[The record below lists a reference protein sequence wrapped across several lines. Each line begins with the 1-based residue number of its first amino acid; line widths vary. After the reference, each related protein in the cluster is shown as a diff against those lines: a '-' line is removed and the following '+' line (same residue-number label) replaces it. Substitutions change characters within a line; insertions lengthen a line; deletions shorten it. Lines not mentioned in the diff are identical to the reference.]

1 MSESFFS
8 DFGLLWY
15 LEELRKEEFWKFKE
29 LLRQEPLQLD
39 LKPIPW
45 TDLKKASRED
55 LAKLL
60 DKHYPGKR
68 AWEVTLNLFLQID
81 RRDLWTKAQEE
92 IRNKPNPYRN
102 HMKEKFRL
110 IWEKETCLPVPSD
123 FYKEITKRE
132 YEKLCA
138 AYHASQAGEPSP
150 TVVLQGPEGIGK
162 TTLLRKV
169 MLDWAEGNLWKDRF
183 TFIFFLNGCEMNAMT
198 ETSLVELISR
208 DWPPS
213 SDHIEGIFSQPER
226 ILFIMD
232 SFEELRFDLELTTQ
246 LCDDQRR
253 RQPTQVILSSLLR
266 KKMLPQSSLLI
277 ALGTVGMR
285 KNYFLLQCPK
295 YITLSGL
302 SEHERKLYFYH
313 FFRERSKALKA
324 FSFVRGN
331 VPLFLFCHNPLVCW
345 LVCTCMKWQLEKG
358 EDLSIVSEST
368 TSLYVSFF
376 ISVFRSRNENCPP
389 KQSRARLKG
398 LCALAA
404 EGTWTRLF
412 VFGRGDL
419 RRNGVSESDALMW
432 VSTRLLQ
439 RNGECFTFTHAC
451 LQQFFASMFYLLKEP
466 KDGAHPAI
474 GSVTQL
480 VTAGVSQV
488 QGHLSQMVTFLFAF
502 STEKIANMLETS
514 FGFLLSKEI
523 KQEITQCLK
532 SLSRRNPDQEA
543 VNFQELFSALFET
556 HEKEFV
562 AQVMDFFEEV
572 SIYIGN
578 MEDLVIS
585 AFCLKHC
592 QNLQKLHLCI
602 ENVFSDDSA
611 SSTNLSKKLSFW
623 EDFCSAFT
631 TSKNFQMLD
640 LDNCTFS
647 EASLAILYKA
657 LAQPVCKLRKFT
669 YNFASHLGSGPC
681 LHEAVLHN
689 PHLKHLSLHGTRLS
703 HADVGQLCEM
713 LRHPRCSVEELM
725 LGMCDVTTEACE
737 DIASVLVCNKK
748 LKLLSLVENPLRNE
762 GMLLLCDALKHPD
775 CVLERLL
782 LMCCCL
788 TSVACDYLSE
798 ALLCNTSLS
807 LLDLGS
813 NFLEDK
819 GVASLCET
827 LKHPR
832 CNIEQLWL
840 EDCYLTSVCCKDL
853 SAVLVCNEKLK
864 TLKLG
869 SNDIQ
874 DAGVEQLCEAL
885 KHPDCK
891 VENLGLDMCQ
901 LTSACCEALASALS
915 VCRSLKSLNLDWIS
929 LERAGALVLCE
940 ALSHP
945 DCALRQLGLR
955 KSPFDEEIQTLLTA
969 VEEKNPHLT
978 ISHLLWVNEE
988 YRIRGV
994 LT

>member
-45 TDLKKASRED
+45 TELKKASRED

-138 AYHASQAGEPSP
+138 AYHASQAGEASP

-246 LCDDQRR
+246 LCDDQRQ

-331 VPLFLFCHNPLVCW
+331 VPLFLFCHNPLICW

-404 EGTWTRLF
+404 EGMWTRLF

-602 ENVFSDDSA
+602 ENVFSDDS
-611 SSTNLSKKLSFW
+611 SCMVFRLS
-623 EDFCSAFT
+623 
-631 TSKNFQMLD
+631 Q
-640 LDNCTFS
+640 
-647 EASLAILYKA
+647 
-657 LAQPVCKLRKFT
+657 

-703 HADVGQLCEM
+703 HTDVGQLCEM

-725 LGMCDVTTEACE
+725 FACGFT
-737 DIASVLVCNKK
+737 
-748 LKLLSLVENPLRNE
+748 KLLQDELKRVDQLSVCVC
-762 GMLLLCDALKHPD
+762 LC
-775 CVLERLL
+775 R

>member
-1 MSESFFS
+1 MQRRQQTKPHFRYTGVSRFPGSHSQDKMSESFFT

-45 TDLKKASRED
+45 TELKKASRED

-60 DKHYPGKR
+60 DKHYPGKW

-169 MLDWAEGNLWKDRF
+169 MLEWAEGNLWKDRF
-183 TFIFFLNGCEMNAMT
+183 TFIFFLNGCEMNAIT

-232 SFEELRFDLELTTQ
+232 SLEELRFDLELTTQ
-246 LCDDQRR
+246 LCDDQRQ
-253 RQPTQVILSSLLR
+253 RQPTQIILSSLLR

-331 VPLFLFCHNPLVCW
+331 VPLFLFCHNPLICW
-345 LVCTCMKWQLEKG
+345 LICTCVKWQLEKG
-358 EDLSIVSEST
+358 EDLRIVSEST
-368 TSLYVSFF
+368 TSLYASFF
-376 ISVFRSRNENCPP
+376 ISVFKSRNENCPP

-398 LCALAA
+398 LCTLAA
-404 EGTWTRLF
+404 EGMWTRVF

-439 RNGECFTFTHAC
+439 RNGECFTFTHVC
-451 LQQFFASMFYLLKEP
+451 LQQFCASMFYLLKEP

-488 QGHLSQMVTFLFAF
+488 QGRLSQMVTFLFAF
-502 STEKIANMLETS
+502 STEKITNMLETS

-523 KQEITQCLK
+523 KQEIIQCLK
-532 SLSRRNPDQEA
+532 SLSGCNPDQKA

-562 AQVMDFFEEV
+562 KQVMDFFEEV

-578 MEDLVIS
+578 TEDLVIS

-602 ENVFSDDSA
+602 ENVFSDDSE
-611 SSTNLSKKLSFW
+611 SSTK
-623 EDFCSAFT
+623 
-631 TSKNFQMLD
+631 
-640 LDNCTFS
+640 
-647 EASLAILYKA
+647 
-657 LAQPVCKLRKFT
+657 
-669 YNFASHLGSGPC
+669 YNFASHLGSGPY
-681 LHEAVLHN
+681 LHKAVLHN
-689 PHLKHLSLHGTRLS
+689 PHLKHLNLHGTSLS

-807 LLDLGS
+807 FLDLGS

-827 LKHPR
+827 LKHPH
-832 CNIEQLWL
+832 CNIEQLGL

-853 SAVLVCNEKLK
+853 SAVLVGNEKLK

-874 DAGVEQLCEAL
+874 DVGVEQLCEAL

-891 VENLGLDMCQ
+891 VENLG
-901 LTSACCEALASALS
+901 
-915 VCRSLKSLNLDWIS
+915 SLKSLNLDWIG
-929 LERAGALVLCE
+929 LDRAGALVLCE

-955 KSPFDEEIQTLLTA
+955 KSPFDKDIQMLLTA
-969 VEEKNPHLT
+969 VEENNPRLT
-978 ISHLLWVNEE
+978 ISHLLWRRPGLSMQTVSLRHSSRVNDISVG
-988 YRIRGV
+988 RSSLGT
-994 LT
+994 LSL